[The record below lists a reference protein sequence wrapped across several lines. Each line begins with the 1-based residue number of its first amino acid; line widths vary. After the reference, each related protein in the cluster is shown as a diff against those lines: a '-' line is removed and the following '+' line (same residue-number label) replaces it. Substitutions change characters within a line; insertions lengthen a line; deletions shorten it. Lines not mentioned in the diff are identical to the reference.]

1 MLIVEH
7 SYTSMTLLFLSNMV
21 TLLHNFGE
29 ATGLKTNLSKSSITL
44 IRCDDIDI
52 PSIMDDFPATIAPFP
67 IKYLGLSLSLGRLRR
82 TDLQPFIDM
91 AVEGEISKAGCAE
104 LVRSVVRAH
113 CFAHIPANC
122 SKGGYGYVKGL
133 QHDLSGNIVGLLR

>member
-21 TLLHNFGE
+21 TLLRNFGE
-29 ATGLKTNLSKSSITL
+29 ATGLKTNLSKSSIKL

-52 PSIMDDFPATIAPFP
+52 PSIMDDFLATIAPFP
-67 IKYLGLSLSLGRLRR
+67 IKYLGLSLSLGRLLRA
-82 TDLQPFIDM
+82 DLQPFIDR

-104 LVRSVVRAH
+104 LVHSVLIALPTFPLIALKVDMGTLKAFNKICRGILWD
-113 CFAHIPANC
+113 CC
-122 SKGGYGYVKGL
+122 E
-133 QHDLSGNIVGLLR
+133 